1 MADHRPIIEA
11 VLHHYPDVQ
20 AIYLFGSYDTEYQWP
35 NSDVDIALL
44 LPPKKVREAGS
55 LPLGPLWFELDRRLG
70 KTVDLIDLRQ
80 ASTVFRKEIIAA
92 DRRIYCGDEYAAD
105 EFEMLTLSFYQKLNQ
120 ERREV
125 LAEGL
130 RSGRFHDV

>member
-1 MADHRPIIEA
+1 MKDHRSIIEA
-11 VLHHYPDVQ
+11 VLNHYPDVQ
-20 AIYLFGSYDTEYQWP
+20 AIYLFGSHDTEYQRP

-44 LPPKKVREAGS
+44 LPPNKAREAGS
-55 LPLGPLWFELDRRLG
+55 LALGPLWFELERRLG

-80 ASTVFRKEIIAA
+80 VPTVFRKEIIAA
-92 DRRIYCGDEYAAD
+92 DRRIYCGNQYAAD